1 MKKIFLL
8 LLLAMPYCFQAQTL
22 FTQVIDP
29 NNPLTTFANTPA
41 VYKGAAWIDLDG
53 DNLPDLFASQ
63 RFLFHNEGNGQFTML
78 PNVQGATTGQNAAG
92 SSWADI
98 NNDGFP
104 DAVTASLVSGLH
116 LNNGDQSFS
125 LLNDSLANFSGYS
138 GWDCAL
144 ADADNNGLLDLVYVH
159 ACCGFHPSGPFSCR
173 LYLQSLDGSFSQQ
186 TGYEFTDQTAPY
198 TIPVWSDYDLD
209 GDLDLFIGSGPASA
223 AGPDFCY
230 KNLLK
235 ETGSFGLS
243 RLTEPPFD
251 ALQNGQTYNFPD
263 FDNDGDLDICLTNY
277 SGVPTRMWRND
288 GNGAYASLST
298 PFTPADGFLAN
309 TWGDIDNDGDLDV
322 LISLD
327 GSAAVRC
334 FRNLGN
340 GAFGDLEIAG
350 NAGAGVCGIALAD
363 YDNDGDL
370 DFFTHGGGAARALFR
385 NDNLT
390 AGRHWAQFTLQGTT
404 SNRFAVGALVRVKAQ
419 IGGTQVW
426 QTREVSAHNSFQ
438 SQNDLRQH
446 FGLNDA
452 TVIDSVQVRWPSGL
466 VENFAGLQADRFYK
480 IIEGE
485 GISQILAAHETTE
498 APSFELTPNPVS
510 TGFRIVSKEALRS
523 VSLFDSTGKGLSL
536 RFERDSDGVRCQL
549 PESLPAGNWMVRVQ
563 FQNGSWAGK
572 ALIKL

>member
-1 MKKIFLL
+1 MKKIAL
-8 LLLAMPYCFQAQTL
+8 LLLACSPWYFQAQTL
-22 FTQVIDP
+22 FTQVTDP
-29 NNPLTTFANTPA
+29 NNPLTNFANTPA

-63 RFLFHNEGNGQFTML
+63 RFLFHNDGNGQFSVL

-92 SSWADI
+92 SSWGDI

-104 DAVTASLVSGLH
+104 DAITASLFSGLH
-116 LNNGDQSFS
+116 LNAGDQTFS
-125 LLNDSLANFSGYS
+125 PGNDSLDNFDAYS

-144 ADADNNGLLDLVYVH
+144 ADADQNGLLDLVYVH

-173 LYLQSLDGSFSQQ
+173 FYLQMPGGSFVLQ

-209 GDLDLFIGSGPASA
+209 GDLDLFIGSGPASS

-235 ETGSFGLS
+235 ETGTFSLS

-288 GNGAYASLST
+288 GNGAYTSLVT

-309 TWGDIDNDGDLDV
+309 TWGDLDNDGDLDV
-322 LISLD
+322 LISFD

-334 FRNLGN
+334 YRNLGN
-340 GAFGDLEIAG
+340 GAFGNLETAG

-385 NDNLT
+385 NDNLA
-390 AGRHWAQFTLQGTT
+390 AGRHWAQFTLQGTA
-404 SNRFAVGALVRVKAQ
+404 SNRSAIGALVRVKAV
-419 IGGTQVW
+419 IGGAPVW
-426 QTREVSAHNSFQ
+426 QMREVSAHNSFQ

-452 TVIDSVQVRWPSGL
+452 ILIDSVQVHWPSGL
-466 VENFAGLQADRFYK
+466 VENFAGLSADHFYK

-485 GISQILAAHETTE
+485 GISQILAQKETSG
-498 APSFELTPNPVS
+498 APEFDISPNPVDAS
-510 TGFRIVSKEALRS
+510 FRITSADAIQS
-523 VSLFDSTGKGLSL
+523 VSVFDSSGKGMLL
-536 RFERDSDGVRCQL
+536 QFERQIDGARCVL
-549 PESLPAGNWMVRVQ
+549 PETLPAGNWMLRVQ
-563 FQNGSWAGK
+563 FRNGRWASK
-572 ALIKL
+572 PLIKL